1 MEWQLLNML
10 NDRFDFTK
18 QKIMDFLCSRARK
31 IGCSVDNINLDS
43 LLISYNKNLSS

>member
-10 NDRFDFTK
+10 NDRFGFTK
-18 QKIMDFLCSRARK
+18 QERIDFLSSRARK

-43 LLISYNKNLSS
+43 FLISYNKNLSS